1 MILNIYSAVNGECRT
16 KREKVTKRN
25 KIMQMRYFCVL
36 LQGKLTARER
46 VNLLCDEGTFV
57 EYDAFVEHD
66 CPEFGMD
73 KQKVGS

>member
-1 MILNIYSAVNGECRT
+1 VC
-16 KREKVTKRN
+16 
-25 KIMQMRYFCVL
+25 

-66 CPEFGMD
+66 CPEFGME
-73 KQKVGS
+73 KQKVNGSADTTFTAESVI